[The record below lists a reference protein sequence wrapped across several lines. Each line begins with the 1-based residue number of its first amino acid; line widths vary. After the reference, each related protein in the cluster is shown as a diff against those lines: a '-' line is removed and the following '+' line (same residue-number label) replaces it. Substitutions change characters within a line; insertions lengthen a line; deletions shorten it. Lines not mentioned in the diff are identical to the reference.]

1 MHTIEAL
8 ARHQRAIIGRQVVRE
23 SIFRTMP
30 AKPYGKLNVWYLLV
44 DPMDAKGRP
53 LNVTRATNYCAI
65 PVT

>member
-1 MHTIEAL
+1 ML
-8 ARHQRAIIGRQVVRE
+8 ARHQRAIIGRQVVRG

-30 AKPYGKLNVWYLLV
+30 AKPYGRPNGHLLAG
-44 DPMDAKGRP
+44 PTSAKGRP